1 MRLKASQCDSNIEY
15 EDIHLIMV
23 KMIREVGETD
33 RTKVRPKLLKASLMN
48 GKRQNM
54 REICIDDNSND
65 ERQEALA
72 RFEQLRKTKMVVDDN
87 VELASYRE

>member
-1 MRLKASQCDSNIEY
+1 
-15 EDIHLIMV
+15 MV
-23 KMIREVGETD
+23 KMIIEVGETD

-87 VELASYRE
+87 VELASYRA

>member
-1 MRLKASQCDSNIEY
+1 
-15 EDIHLIMV
+15 MV

-72 RFEQLRKTKMVVDDN
+72 QRVTNCRIGIISKNL
-87 VELASYRE
+87 

>member
-1 MRLKASQCDSNIEY
+1 
-15 EDIHLIMV
+15 MV
-23 KMIREVGETD
+23 KMIIEVGETD

-54 REICIDDNSND
+54 REICIDYNSND

>member
-1 MRLKASQCDSNIEY
+1 
-15 EDIHLIMV
+15 MV
-23 KMIREVGETD
+23 KMIREVGEND

>member
-1 MRLKASQCDSNIEY
+1 
-15 EDIHLIMV
+15 MV
-23 KMIREVGETD
+23 KMIIEVGETD

-65 ERQEALA
+65 ERQEALE

>member
-1 MRLKASQCDSNIEY
+1 
-15 EDIHLIMV
+15 MV
-23 KMIREVGETD
+23 KMIIEVGETD

-54 REICIDDNSND
+54 RDICIDDNSND

>member
-1 MRLKASQCDSNIEY
+1 
-15 EDIHLIMV
+15 
-23 KMIREVGETD
+23 MIREVGEND

>member
-1 MRLKASQCDSNIEY
+1 
-15 EDIHLIMV
+15 MV
-23 KMIREVGETD
+23 KMIIEVGETD

>member
-1 MRLKASQCDSNIEY
+1 
-15 EDIHLIMV
+15 
-23 KMIREVGETD
+23 MIREVGETD

-54 REICIDDNSND
+54 REIGIDDNSND

-72 RFEQLRKTKMVVDDN
+72 RLEQLRKTEESD
-87 VELASYRE
+87 ETTIFRRTEYRISWTAV

>member
-1 MRLKASQCDSNIEY
+1 
-15 EDIHLIMV
+15 
-23 KMIREVGETD
+23 MIREVGETD

-54 REICIDDNSND
+54 REIGIDDNSND

-72 RFEQLRKTKMVVDDN
+72 RLEQLRKTEVSD
-87 VELASYRE
+87 ETTIFRRTEYRISWTAV

>member
-1 MRLKASQCDSNIEY
+1 MVL
-15 EDIHLIMV
+15 HLIMV

-54 REICIDDNSND
+54 REIGIDDNSND

-72 RFEQLRKTKMVVDDN
+72 RLEQLRKTEESD
-87 VELASYRE
+87 ETTIFRRTEYRISWTAV

>member
-1 MRLKASQCDSNIEY
+1 
-15 EDIHLIMV
+15 MV

>member
-1 MRLKASQCDSNIEY
+1 
-15 EDIHLIMV
+15 MV
-23 KMIREVGETD
+23 KLIREVGETD

-54 REICIDDNSND
+54 REIGIDDNSND

-72 RFEQLRKTKMVVDDN
+72 RLEQLRKTEESD
-87 VELASYRE
+87 ETTIFRRTEYRISWTAV

>member
-1 MRLKASQCDSNIEY
+1 
-15 EDIHLIMV
+15 MV

-54 REICIDDNSND
+54 REIGIDDNSND

-72 RFEQLRKTKMVVDDN
+72 RLEQLRKTEESD
-87 VELASYRE
+87 ETTIFRRTEYRISWTAV